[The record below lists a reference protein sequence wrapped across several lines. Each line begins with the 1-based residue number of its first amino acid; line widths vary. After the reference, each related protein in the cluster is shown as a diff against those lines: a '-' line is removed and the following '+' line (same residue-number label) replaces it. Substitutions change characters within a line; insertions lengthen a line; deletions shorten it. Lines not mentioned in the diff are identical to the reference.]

1 MNMCLFKDTRHFVKG
16 SLEIPSFELAA
27 VDNLNISNQPLSDFS
42 LPCRLAVWCSAV

>member
-27 VDNLNISNQPLSDFS
+27 VDNLNISNQTI
-42 LPCRLAVWCSAV
+42 V